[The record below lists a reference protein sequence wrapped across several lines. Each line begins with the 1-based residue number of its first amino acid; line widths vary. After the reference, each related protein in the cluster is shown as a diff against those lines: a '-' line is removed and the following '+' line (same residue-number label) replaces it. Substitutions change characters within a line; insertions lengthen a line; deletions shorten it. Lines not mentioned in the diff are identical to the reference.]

1 MPQTVPRVLHYKK
14 LPKNVQAAV
23 KAILDHQRQIHPTTV
38 DYLQWTS
45 LTAGPALL
53 FIAGPA
59 LGKGI
64 GWLISGG
71 KAGLPMPWNV
81 AGIYG
86 LGGAAVSLG
95 LAAKGAKALS
105 THERLWLQE
114 ELRLFRLLRRL
125 PNRAVRSFLAAH
137 PYFSVGPDGNLIGRK
152 SAPHIGFLPLGR
164 RRIPTQRAKWK
175 SRVRRGRR

>member
-1 MPQTVPRVLHYKK
+1 MPQEVPRVLHYKK
-14 LPKNVQAAV
+14 LPKNVRAAV
-23 KAILDHQRQIHPTTV
+23 TAILDHRRQIHPTTV
-38 DYLQWTS
+38 DHLQWTS

-59 LGKGI
+59 LGKGAY
-64 GWLISGG
+64 WLLSGG
-71 KAGLPMPWNV
+71 KVGPPIPWNV
-81 AGIYG
+81 AGLYG

-125 PNRAVRSFLAAH
+125 PNQAVRRFLAVH
-137 PYFSVGPDGNLIGRK
+137 PYFSVGPGGNLIGRK
-152 SAPHIGFLPLGR
+152 FAPRIGFLPLGR

-175 SRVRRGRR
+175 SRIRRRHR